1 MMMTRNFTDAEID
14 LQGGYVLELEGSD
27 YDEIDYVAG
36 TFLEDGTTEDRFEA
50 LGLAIEYV
58 LIGGGQ

>member
-1 MMMTRNFTDAEID
+1 MMTRNFTDAEID
-14 LQGGYVLELEGSD
+14 LQGGYVLDLTDSD

-58 LIGGGQ
+58 LVGGEQ

>member
-1 MMMTRNFTDAEID
+1 MTRNFTDAEID
-14 LQGGYVLELEGSD
+14 LQSGYVLELEGSD

-36 TFLEDGTTEDRFEA
+36 TYLEDGTTEDRFEA

-58 LIGGGQ
+58 LVGGEQ